1 VRLQARVRQLEA
13 RGGAVPALVREWTDI
28 LTRLR
33 ASLADYYTK
42 YADDPEKEPLYQV
55 SDAEIA
61 AEARYFAERGIPA
74 TVTGWFR
81 YMEEVAASEGG
92 EDAATHTP

>member
-1 VRLQARVRQLEA
+1 M
-13 RGGAVPALVREWTDI
+13 

-61 AEARYFAERGIPA
+61 AEARY
-74 TVTGWFR
+74 
-81 YMEEVAASEGG
+81 YAASEGG